1 MASSKLRA
9 AQEEQDDDT
18 QVDMSPMI
26 DMVFLLLIFFI
37 VNATLII
44 VEMDKRVQVPIARY
58 SEKQNDKMGRIV
70 INVYSDEHA
79 GEGRFRMADGKEV
92 FVDDEDMVDFI
103 KKQKEERDTKAQ
115 KTRLH
120 LRADAAVHFRY
131 VRRAIRAAAAAGINE
146 VTFASLWSRN
156 HNQNERDMALPSA
169 PPPEAHADIQAFFIK
184 VSNQGFIFANEG
196 AAEELLDTGVQG
208 AERTLP
214 RLDQRLEI
222 YAAAAKAGSNKPLVQ
237 VYVEAEAE
245 QQRVSDVLNH
255 LAKHD
260 ITTVTFTDLVAQD
273 EQNK

>member
-92 FVDDEDMVDFI
+92 FADDDDMVDFI
-103 KKQKEERDTKAQ
+103 KQQKA
-115 KTRLH
+115 RLH
-120 LRADAAVHFRY
+120 LRADGKVHFTY

-146 VTFASLWSRN
+146 VIFVSLWSRN
-156 HNQNERDMALPSA
+156 N
-169 PPPEAHADIQAFFIK
+169 
-184 VSNQGFIFANEG
+184 
-196 AAEELLDTGVQG
+196 
-208 AERTLP
+208 
-214 RLDQRLEI
+214 
-222 YAAAAKAGSNKPLVQ
+222 
-237 VYVEAEAE
+237 
-245 QQRVSDVLNH
+245 
-255 LAKHD
+255 
-260 ITTVTFTDLVAQD
+260 
-273 EQNK
+273 